1 MFSLGYLRFFF
12 CFLIVGDGLDFLEI
26 IINEFCV
33 DDDIDFMF
41 FLENEEKFGGDQV
54 DVNLNV
60 GVVDNEF

>member
-41 FLENEEKFGGDQV
+41 FLGKEEKFGGD
-54 DVNLNV
+54 
-60 GVVDNEF
+60 